1 MKLAEEEANAK
12 GDSRN
17 ATAARIGAIH
27 SRIWSTSSIDLIR
40 LLDQAFKNPAID
52 QDPDLKLRWYVAKAQ
67 LTEQMDLPESRRCWT
82 EVLALA
88 KQARHKGW
96 ERRASGQLGVLQWL
110 IDVDSAAS
118 TREVGLALIDVMN
131 SRDRSAE
138 AYFLERVGTVLRYFR
153 RYQASLNYY
162 RKALTAASLDKESPF
177 PMEIHIARVGTLVQM
192 GSHNQAKRLIDEI
205 MQRADGDLKARSE
218 LLIYRAKILSQ
229 TNVAEAISSLNES
242 STISG
247 NNGFLQTQADA
258 EEALAE
264 IYSRL
269 GDYEEAEQHQM
280 QSIQITQRRSWKQ
293 LFARETGKTGG
304 HRQAPRQ
311 SLGSEIL
318 VWRLFKDHRRDTG
331 SIGQP
336 ICSSFT
342 HPLDE

>member
-1 MKLAEEEANAK
+1 MQPRIAISHRTRLLVCLAALCVLVGGSDSLSAVHAPPKALLEADRFAWLGNWKKAKPLYETAEGEANAK
-12 GDSRN
+12 DDRKN
-17 ATAARIGAIH
+17 ATAAKIGAIH

-40 LLDQAFKNPAID
+40 LLDQAFMDHPAID

-67 LTEQMDLPESRRCWT
+67 LTEQIDLPESRRCWT

-88 KQARHKGW
+88 KQASHKGW

-110 IDVDSAAS
+110 IDVDSAGS
-118 TREVGLALIDVMN
+118 TQR
-131 SRDRSAE
+131 SRLGSHRRDEFQRPIRGS
-138 AYFLERVGTVLRYFR
+138 LLSGKVGTVLRYFR

-192 GSHNQAKRLIDEI
+192 GSHNPAKRLIDEI

-258 EEALAE
+258 EE
-264 IYSRL
+264 
-269 GDYEEAEQHQM
+269 GV
-280 QSIQITQRRSWKQ
+280 
-293 LFARETGKTGG
+293 G
-304 HRQAPRQ
+304 
-311 SLGSEIL
+311 
-318 VWRLFKDHRRDTG
+318 RD
-331 SIGQP
+331 
-336 ICSSFT
+336 
-342 HPLDE
+342 L